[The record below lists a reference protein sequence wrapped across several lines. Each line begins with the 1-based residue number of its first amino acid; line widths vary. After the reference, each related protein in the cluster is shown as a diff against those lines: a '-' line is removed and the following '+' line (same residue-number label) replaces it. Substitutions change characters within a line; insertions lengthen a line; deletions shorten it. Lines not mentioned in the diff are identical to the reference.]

1 MSESHFYHISKT
13 GKLKKFET
21 VTDVMEQ
28 AKKDEGFFWLYYLEP
43 TSEELHPLIKL
54 LDLHP
59 LSVEDA
65 LDDNQLPKIDDFPSN
80 AFIVFNAFSYLE
92 KKIVI
97 QEVDFFLGKHFVV
110 SVDRKGPDGKPLLD
124 GIEEIVLREMNEDR
138 LGPAFVLHTMLD
150 VIVDRKVFA
159 IEAMEDELT
168 ETEDAVMERPN
179 EYDPKSL
186 QHIRHTL
193 VTLRKSLFHER
204 EVFVKICRKDCPFI
218 PEKAIYQYR
227 DIYDHL
233 ARFFE
238 LTETLRDVATSLM
251 EIDLSLRSNEMA
263 LASNR
268 TNRSVRRLTL
278 ITIVF
283 LPLSLLASIGG
294 MSEWSMMT
302 GSDNWRISYPLF
314 LLGMVAIGAVSYFF
328 LKGIIRKDDK
338 KTDFDGTND

>member
-1 MSESHFYHISKT
+1 MSESHFYHISKS
-13 GKLKKFET
+13 GKLNQFYDISE
-21 VTDVMEQ
+21 VADQ
-28 AKKDEGFFWLYYLEP
+28 ANNDAGFFWLHYLEP
-43 TSEELHPLIKL
+43 SAEDLHPLIKL
-54 LDLHP
+54 LNLHP

-80 AFIVFNAFSYLE
+80 TFIVFNAFTYAEE
-92 KKIVI
+92 KISI
-97 QEVDFFLGKHFVV
+97 QEVDFFLGKHFVI
-110 SVDRKGPDGKPLLD
+110 SIDRMGLGGKPLLNN
-124 GIEEIVLREMNEDR
+124 IEEIVLREMDEDR
-138 LGPAFVLHTMLD
+138 LGPAFVLHTILD
-150 VIVDRKVFA
+150 VIVDHKVFA
-159 IEAMEDELT
+159 IEALEDKLT
-168 ETEDAVMERPN
+168 ETEDAVLERPT
-179 EYDPKSL
+179 EFDPKSL
-186 QHIRHTL
+186 QHIRHML
-193 VTLRKSLFHER
+193 VMLRKSLFHER

-218 PEKAIYQYR
+218 PDKAIFQYR

-302 GSDNWRISYPLF
+302 GPENWRITYPLF
-314 LLGMVAIGAVSYFF
+314 LLAMVAIGAVSYFF
-328 LKGIIRKDDK
+328 LKWIIRKDDK
-338 KTDFDGTND
+338 KTDSDGTD

>member
-1 MSESHFYHISKT
+1 MSESHFYHISNAA
-13 GKLKKFET
+13 KLNEFADVSDALAEVKKNG
-21 VTDVMEQ
+21 
-28 AKKDEGFFWLYYLEP
+28 GFVWLHYLEP
-43 TSEELHPLIKL
+43 SAENLHPLIRL
-54 LDLHP
+54 LSLHP

-65 LDDNQLPKIDDFPSN
+65 LDDNQLPKINDFPSN
-80 AFIVFNAFSYLE
+80 TFIVFNAFTYA
-92 KKIVI
+92 KKKMRV
-97 QEVDFFLGKHFVV
+97 QEVDFFLGEYFII
-110 SVDRKGPDGKPLLD
+110 SIDRVGPDGKPLLD
-124 GIEEIVLREMNEDR
+124 GIKEVVMRELDTKQ
-138 LGPAFVLHTMLD
+138 LGAAFVMHTILD
-150 VIVDRKVFA
+150 VIVDNKFFA

-168 ETEDAVMERPN
+168 ETEDAVMERPVEFN
-179 EYDPKSL
+179 PKTL
-186 QHIRHTL
+186 QNIRHTL

-204 EVFVKICRKDCPFI
+204 EVFIKICRKDCPFI
-218 PEKAIYQYR
+218 PDEAIFQYR

-238 LTETLRDVATSLM
+238 LTETMRDVATSLM

-302 GSDNWRISYPLF
+302 GPENWHISYPLF
-314 LLGMVAIGAVSYFF
+314 LLAMIVIGAGSYFY
-328 LKGIIRKDDK
+328 LKWIIRRDNKKEDDE
-338 KTDFDGTND
+338 